1 MARFGPR
8 RQAVRSSAEV
18 AAIPIG
24 AHTAVIYSKS
34 FDLSKGTNFAVE
46 FLAAGTTVNLII
58 EMEQGSVLPTTEGAA
73 DTTNYSV
80 PSGSTAIIDGL
91 TQKTHFCKSYSPV
104 TLRYGRFKI
113 STKTGNTADV
123 TLNAWLSKLED
134 D

>member
-1 MARFGPR
+1 MFENILT
-8 RQAVRSSAEV
+8 Q
-18 AAIPIG
+18 IG
-24 AHTAVIYSKS
+24 AGITAIIMAITGLFSPAPPQEPTQPS
-34 FDLSKGTNFAVE
+34 S
-46 FLAAGTTVNLII
+46 LII